1 MRLIDASPTCQVN
14 EAYESYVRVNTY
26 VNGRAPDDVDA
37 QENSP
42 AAKSPFLRINIAS
55 QGWKHLVI
63 VTQ

>member
-14 EAYESYVRVNTY
+14 EAYASYVRVTY

-42 AAKSPFLRINIAS
+42 AAKSPFLRINMAS
-55 QGWKHLVI
+55 KGWKHLVI